1 MRTVVGRKKTQ
12 PILLERRVPTQAR
25 AHATI
30 EAIFEATARI
40 IERDGVAALNTNV
53 IAERAG
59 LSIGTLYEY
68 FPNKEAVL
76 IAMARRRLA
85 QDERVVR
92 QALYDAI
99 DDPAAPLIRIA
110 IRTLVALQR
119 ERPKV
124 RRAIMAVHL
133 ASGLSSEHAKPV
145 QEIAQ
150 LLWERSASIPFPL
163 SRASLFVL
171 TRAVIGVIRAA
182 FEERSQLPGT
192 RELEDELVRMVEGY
206 LAQLRPLS
214 G

>member
-1 MRTVVGRKKTQ
+1 
-12 PILLERRVPTQAR
+12 
-25 AHATI
+25 
-30 EAIFEATARI
+30 
-40 IERDGVAALNTNV
+40 
-53 IAERAG
+53 
-59 LSIGTLYEY
+59 
-68 FPNKEAVL
+68 
-76 IAMARRRLA
+76 MARRRLA

-171 TRAVIGVIRAA
+171 ARAVIGVIRAA

-192 RELEDELVRMVEGY
+192 RELEDELVRVVEGY